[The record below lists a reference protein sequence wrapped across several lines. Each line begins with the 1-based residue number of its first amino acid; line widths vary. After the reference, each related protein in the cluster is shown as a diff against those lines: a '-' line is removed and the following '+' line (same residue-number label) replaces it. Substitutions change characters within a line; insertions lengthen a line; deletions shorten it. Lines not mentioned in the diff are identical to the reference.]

1 MISRRSRIQEKRLT
15 RKGLSFLLLSGILL
29 VILLIFG
36 IPTLARFSAF
46 INDFKGSSTITSS
59 EDKTPPGPPTL
70 DSLPQYIKEN
80 KLTVAGRAEAGTTL
94 AVYRNEEK
102 VKELLIG
109 DTSKFSTEIHL
120 MPGENGI
127 WGTSTDAAGNEGA
140 ASSTYKVTY
149 DIEPPK
155 LLLNKPSPGENFYG
169 DQKTITIEGET
180 ELDAG
185 VMINNRL
192 AIVDSEGKFSQKI
205 TLSEGENKLTI
216 VATDQA
222 ENKTEQT
229 ITVTYT
235 P

>member
-1 MISRRSRIQEKRLT
+1 MT

-29 VILLIFG
+29 VILLTFG
-36 IPTLARFSAF
+36 IPTLTRFAAF
-46 INDFKGSSTITSS
+46 VNDLKGSSTIALP

-80 KLTVAGRAEAGTTL
+80 KLTIAGRAEAGTTL
-94 AVYRNEEK
+94 AVYRNGEK

-109 DTSKFSTEIHL
+109 DTSKFSTEIEL

-127 WGTSTDAAGNEGA
+127 WGISTDSAGNKGA
-140 ASSTYKVTY
+140 SSSTYKVTY

-155 LLLNKPSPGENFYG
+155 LILNKPSSGENFYG
-169 DQKTITIEGET
+169 DQKTITALGET
-180 ELDAG
+180 EPDAT
-185 VMINNRL
+185 VMINDRL

-205 TLSEGENKLTI
+205 ALSEGENKLTI
-216 VATDQA
+216 AATDQA